1 MTVFKLIELT
11 GTSRNSVEEAVQN
24 AIAKAGETVR
34 MMRWFTVEEVR
45 GTVENGAVGEWQ
57 VTVKIGFH
65 IEE

>member
-1 MTVFKLIELT
+1 MTVYKLIDLT
-11 GTSRNSVEEAVQN
+11 GTSRNSIEEAVQL

-34 MMRWFTVEEVR
+34 QMRWFTVEEVR

-57 VTVKIGFH
+57 VTVKVGFH